1 MRIKNLQQKICIGF
15 FGMLLLGILLF
26 VCWEQFF
33 SGQRKTDAEKWE
45 LQISHDSGFYSEP
58 FCLEISGK
66 RVAEIYYTTD
76 GSQPEVNGEETHRYT
91 EEGIGIYCD
100 EEEQIQHIKYLA
112 VYKDG
117 SVSDVGSL
125 TYITGE
131 NVADRYCMDV
141 LTVWGDWEELLGY
154 ENGIFVQ
161 GKLGDEYI
169 ASHPEY
175 EDAFE
180 SNSIPVFGN
189 RYLTGREA
197 ERAVTMTLFDSEGEV
212 HLSQD
217 CGIRIYG
224 AMSRSKNQPSFRLYA
239 RSEYDEENTFAY
251 PVFEDYYLEDG
262 SLVSDFKRLI
272 VRNGG
277 NDNGYAYIRNEL
289 AMTLCREA
297 GFQDTQAVK
306 PVCVYINGEYFGAY
320 WLMSNY
326 DDKYFENTYGKY
338 DGEMFVYEG
347 IMSELDTSQE
357 DEEPVYF
364 ELAEEYNAKQAFY
377 AEADLN
383 AAENWEGINA
393 FMDVENFLQ
402 YMAIQNYI
410 GNEDSLYNNFRI
422 YRYYTADNHY
432 QEGSVFDGKFRF
444 LLFDLDYTLGLVQVN
459 GYGASPESFTMTD
472 RIAWDTDCTRLFANL
487 MTREDCR
494 ESYLRYSLSL
504 MNYYFSEEHVM
515 SLLWEMHAEREA
527 ELQRM
532 YDLELPADNFLAPAE
547 SDYENVT
554 ASLDYVKWF
563 VKDRPDV
570 AMQDWQTALGDLEYG
585 SFRIRN
591 DTEAEITMDSAVF
604 RDTELEGHFI
614 KGLPIRLAA
623 KPVKGWRLDHWVIN
637 GTEIDDGSVEITG
650 EMIQADSLEIVCV
663 CYPDEEMGL
672 EITAVKPKGGE
683 DYIVLTNFGKKR
695 VNIGEFFLSDDED
708 NLQKSSLPEAWLET
722 GESITIYCENCSDET
737 ALGKPIVGFNIK
749 AGEIITLSDR
759 MGSIYSQIMI
769 PDLGRKDS
777 VYEMDFFT
785 GEYRE
790 VMP

>member
-1 MRIKNLQQKICIGF
+1 MKIRNIQQKICMGF
-15 FGMLLLGILLF
+15 FGVLLLAVLLYVF
-26 VCWEQFF
+26 WEYFF
-33 SGQRKTDAEKWE
+33 SGLRKTDAEKWE
-45 LQISHDSGFYSEP
+45 LQVSHDSGFYSES
-58 FCLEISGK
+58 FRLEISGK
-66 RVAEIYYTTD
+66 RVAEIYYTMD
-76 GSQPEVNGEETHRYT
+76 GSQPEVNGEAYT
-91 EEGIGIYCD
+91 YPEEGIGIYCD
-100 EEEQIQHIKYLA
+100 EEEQVQHIKYLA

-131 NVADRYCMDV
+131 NVADRYDMDV
-141 LTVWGDWEELLGY
+141 LTVWGDWEGLLGY

-175 EDAFE
+175 KDAFE
-180 SNSIPVFGN
+180 INAIPVFGN
-189 RYLTGREA
+189 RYLSGREA
-197 ERAVTMTLFDSEGEV
+197 ERAVTMTLFDSDGGV
-212 HLSQD
+212 RLSQD
-217 CGIRIYG
+217 CGVRIYG

-262 SLVSDFKRLI
+262 SIVSDFKRLI

-289 AMTLCREA
+289 AMTICREA
-297 GFQDTQAVK
+297 GFRDTQAVK

-338 DGEMFVYEG
+338 DGEIFVYEG
-347 IMSELDTSQE
+347 TINELDTSQE

-364 ELAEEYNAKQAFY
+364 ELAEEYAEKQAFY
-377 AEADLN
+377 AGADLN
-383 AAENWEGINA
+383 LAENWKGINE

-402 YMAIQNYI
+402 YMAILNYI
-410 GNEDSLYNNFRI
+410 GDGDSLYNNFRI
-422 YRYYTADNHY
+422 YRYYAADGNY
-432 QEGSVFDGKFRF
+432 QENNVFDGRFRF
-444 LLFDLDYTLGLVQVN
+444 LLFDLDYSLGLVQAD
-459 GYGASPESFTMTD
+459 GSGTSPVSHTMTD
-472 RIAWDTDCTRLFANL
+472 RLTWDTENTRLFGNL

-494 ESYLRYSLSL
+494 EFYLRFSLSL

-515 SLLWEMHAEREA
+515 SLLQEMHAEREA

-532 YDLELPADNFLAPAE
+532 YELGLPANNFLAPGE

-554 ASLDYVKWF
+554 ASMGNIKWF
-563 VKDRPDV
+563 VTDRPDV
-570 AMQDWQTALGDLEYG
+570 AMQDWQESLGELEYG
-585 SFRIRN
+585 SFHLTN
-591 DTEAEITMDSAVF
+591 ETGAEITMDSIVF
-604 RDTELEGHFI
+604 RDTELEGRFI
-614 KGLPIRLAA
+614 KGLSVYLSV
-623 KPVKGWRLDHWVIN
+623 KPAKGWRMDHWVVN
-637 GTEIDDGSVEITG
+637 GTTIDEEAAEITG
-650 EMIQADSLEIVCV
+650 EMLQADDLEIVCV
-663 CYPDEEMGL
+663 CRPDDEMGL

-683 DYIVLTNFGKKR
+683 DYIILTNFGKER
-695 VNIGEFFLSDDED
+695 VNIGAFFLSDEED
-708 NLQKSSLPEAWLET
+708 DPRKSSLPDVWLGA

-737 ALGKPIVGFNIK
+737 ALGKPAVGFNVK
-749 AGEIITLSDR
+749 AGETITLSDR
-759 MGSIYSQIMI
+759 TGRLYSQVVI

-777 VYEMDFFT
+777 VYEMDPFT